1 MTNLQELLVKDVMT
15 TAVITINEDEAIT
28 RAADKMLKSRVHGL
42 VVQGTQGPVGLISTF
57 DLLKIVFLKEYSD
70 NVPVRN
76 FASKKQLIT
85 VTPDTVLNEA
95 AHLMVEH
102 NIRTLPVVRDGQL
115 AGIVSMMDIM
125 KKVLA

>member
-1 MTNLQELLVKDVMT
+1 MTNLQDLLVKDVMT
-15 TAVITINEDEAIT
+15 AAVITINEDEAIT

-42 VVQGTQGPVGLISTF
+42 VVQGAQGPVGLISTF

-85 VTPDTVLNEA
+85 VTPDTVLSEA

-115 AGIVSMMDIM
+115 AGIISMMDIM
-125 KKVLA
+125 KKVLT

>member
-1 MTNLQELLVKDVMT
+1 MTILQELLVKDVMT
-15 TAVITINEDEAIT
+15 TSVITISEDEPIT

-42 VVQGTQGPVGLISTF
+42 VVMGRGGPVGLISTY

-70 NVPVRN
+70 TVPVKS
-76 FASKKQLIT
+76 FASKKDLVT
-85 VTPDTVLNEA
+85 VTPDDVLNEA
-95 AHLMVEH
+95 AHLMVEN
-102 NIRTLPVVRDGQL
+102 NIRTLPVVSGGQL